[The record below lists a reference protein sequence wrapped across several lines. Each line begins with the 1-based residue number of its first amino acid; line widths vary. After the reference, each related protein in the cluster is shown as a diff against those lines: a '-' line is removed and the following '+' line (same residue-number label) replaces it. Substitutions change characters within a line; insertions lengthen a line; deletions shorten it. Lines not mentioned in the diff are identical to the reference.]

1 MDLLALAGPVYQA
14 GTLSGNLVA
23 TTGPG
28 SATLRLADDDVYA
41 GWTRLRRPSASWPP
55 RRSSLR
61 ASSTVSS
68 MPATCSACSSSIPKY
83 RWWTSTGR
91 AERTR
96 QDSRRSSTRCSPT
109 ASTCRPRRSRSGSCR
124 RHTTPPCSNEW
135 PRHCRAGRPG
145 SRSSPDGATVSIST
159 TRIHLLRHGEVLNPD
174 GVLYG
179 RLPGFHLSE
188 RGVAMANRI
197 AETVADRDIV
207 RIVSSPLERAQET
220 AHRSRRSSAWTS
232 VPTTG

>member
-1 MDLLALAGPVYQA
+1 MDLLAPAGPVYQA
-14 GTLSGNLVA
+14 GTLSGNPVA
-23 TTGPG
+23 TTAGLV
-28 SATLRLADDDVYA
+28 TLRLADDDVYA
-41 GWTRLRRPSASWPP
+41 RVGEAARPSASWPP
-55 RRSSLR
+55 RRSSPR

-135 PRHCRAGRPG
+135 PRHCRRPPGQPQQSGR
-145 SRSSPDGATVSIST
+145 
-159 TRIHLLRHGEVLNPD
+159 RHGEHLDDADPPAAARRGAQSGRRALRSPARFPPVRARRRHGEPD
-174 GVLYG
+174 RRDG
-179 RLPGFHLSE
+179 RRSGH
-188 RGVAMANRI
+188 R
-197 AETVADRDIV
+197 ADRLV
-207 RIVSSPLERAQET
+207 T
-220 AHRSRRSSAWTS
+220 AGAGTGDRGTDRGEASAWTS